1 VPVTVAGA
9 IALVLGVLL
18 ARAALA
24 APEEPAPPPAPAA
37 AEPGDV
43 PKLECFSRHEQ
54 AQAARRER
62 HLLQARDDLQICSR
76 VSCPA
81 AIRADCVDWLAEVGR
96 SLPSVVVTARA
107 GGVDEPEVKVFIDG
121 QLVAER
127 LSGGAIDVDPGEH
140 RFRFE
145 SPRWPPIERTILVSE
160 GVKDRSIDV
169 ELAPAPPP
177 AAAPQAPG
185 PRPAAP
191 ERHPQRIDYVVGG
204 LGLASLGAS
213 AYLGGWALVERYHL
227 SNSCAPFCS
236 TTQRD
241 DVHAKLVAADVAL
254 AVAAACAIVV
264 YAHVA
269 RSGQPAASPTLS
281 SRALWPVVQATPAGG
296 GLGLGGA
303 F

>member
-1 VPVTVAGA
+1 MTVAGA
-9 IALVLGVLL
+9 IALVVGALL
-18 ARAALA
+18 ARAASA
-24 APEEPAPPPAPAA
+24 APEEPAPPPAPAPTEA
-37 AEPGDV
+37 GEV

-62 HLLQARDDLQICSR
+62 HLLQARDDLQICSS

-145 SPRWPPIERTILVSE
+145 SPRWPPIERAILVSE

-169 ELAPAPPP
+169 ELAPSPEP
-177 AAAPQAPG
+177 AAALQTPG

-191 ERHPQRIDYVVGG
+191 ERHLQRIDYVVGG
-204 LGLASLGAS
+204 LGLASLGTS
-213 AYLGGWALVERYHL
+213 AVLGGWGLVQGYRFTHGG
-227 SNSCAPFCS
+227 CAPFCS
-236 TTQRD
+236 TAQKN
-241 DVHAKLVAADVAL
+241 DVQSKLVAADVAL
-254 AVAAACAIVV
+254 GVAVACAVVV

-269 RSGQPAASPTLS
+269 RSGQPTAAAAVS
-281 SRALWPVVQATPAGG
+281 SRVLWPVVQATPNGG